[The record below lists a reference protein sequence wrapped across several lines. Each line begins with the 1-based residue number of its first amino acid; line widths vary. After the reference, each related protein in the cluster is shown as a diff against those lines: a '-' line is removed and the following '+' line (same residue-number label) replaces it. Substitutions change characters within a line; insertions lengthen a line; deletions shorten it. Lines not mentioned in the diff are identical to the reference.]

1 MKSAFRIFR
10 AVPAS
15 FLVCLAASLA
25 LGGCSNAKKA
35 LGLEKTAPD
44 EFNIVSRAPL
54 SLPPDY
60 SLRPPEPG
68 ALRPQDQTPT
78 QRARQTV
85 FRADDQ
91 QPVLPRAR
99 GTQSEGE
106 LALLKQAGAGDT
118 NSSIRQTVNQETV
131 AAVQQ
136 DRSFIDSVLFWRKPE
151 PAGNVIDPQKE
162 SQRLREN
169 AALGKAPTE
178 GETPVIQRKK
188 RALLEIF

>member
-1 MKSAFRIFR
+1 MISAFRMFR

-15 FLVCLAASLA
+15 LLVCLAASLA
-25 LGGCSNAKKA
+25 LGGCTNAKKA

-78 QRARQTV
+78 QQARQTV
-85 FRADDQ
+85 FRAGDQ
-91 QPVLPRAR
+91 QAAAPRPR

-106 LALLKQAGAGDT
+106 IALLKQAGAGDAS
-118 NSSIRQTVNQETV
+118 SSIRQTVNQETV
-131 AAVQQ
+131 AAAAQ
-136 DRSFIDSVLFWRKPE
+136 DRSFVDSVLFWRKPD
-151 PAGNVIDPQKE
+151 PAGDVIDPQKE
-162 SQRLREN
+162 NQRLREN
-169 AALGKAPTE
+169 AALGKTPTE

>member
-1 MKSAFRIFR
+1 MISAFRMFR

-15 FLVCLAASLA
+15 LLVCLAASLA
-25 LGGCSNAKKA
+25 LGGCTNAKKA

-78 QRARQTV
+78 QQARQTV
-85 FRADDQ
+85 FRAGDQ
-91 QPVLPRAR
+91 QAPTPRPQ

-106 LALLKQAGAGDT
+106 VALLKQAGAGGAS
-118 NSSIRQTVNQETV
+118 SSIRQTVNQETV
-131 AAVQQ
+131 AAVA
-136 DRSFIDSVLFWRKPE
+136 DNRSFVDSVLFWRKPDL
-151 PAGNVIDPQKE
+151 PGDVIDPQKE

-169 AALGKAPTE
+169 AALGKSPTA

>member
-1 MKSAFRIFR
+1 MISAFRFLR

-15 FLVCLAASLA
+15 LLVCLAASLA

-78 QRARQTV
+78 QQARQTV
-85 FRADDQ
+85 FRAGDQ
-91 QPVLPRAR
+91 QPALPRAR
-99 GTQSEGE
+99 GMQSEGE

-131 AAVQQ
+131 AAVEQ